1 MHKRRSESSPFISNW
16 VERLKHLN
24 RLREKQLGVSV
35 RDGANKDF
43 SRSQSVDPRIESGI
57 ASPGSLSI
65 SSLAS
70 SMIGPSSSMRQ
81 DRNGEN
87 NRPRS
92 TTISNLNKAM
102 FEGGLTLTEPD
113 PDPLHLHGHS
123 RGSFKVADDFT
134 HYT

>member
-1 MHKRRSESSPFISNW
+1 
-16 VERLKHLN
+16 
-24 RLREKQLGVSV
+24 
-35 RDGANKDF
+35 
-43 SRSQSVDPRIESGI
+43 
-57 ASPGSLSI
+57 
-65 SSLAS
+65 
-70 SMIGPSSSMRQ
+70 MIGAPSSGSNRQ

-113 PDPLHLHGHS
+113 PDGHHNHGHS
-123 RGSFKVADDFT
+123 KGSFKVADDFT